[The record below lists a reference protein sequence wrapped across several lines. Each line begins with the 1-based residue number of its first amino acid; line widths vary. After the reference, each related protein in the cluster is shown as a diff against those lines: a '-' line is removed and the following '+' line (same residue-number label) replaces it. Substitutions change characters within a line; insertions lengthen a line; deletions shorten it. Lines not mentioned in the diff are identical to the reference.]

1 MTTGIPTT
9 DVAAQGPAQFL
20 DIARQTQ
27 AAVSQHPENYDLTG
41 ICQAVLKEVAA
52 FHPNVPRRSTEA
64 AAVYCAT
71 WKGQSASTYSCS
83 GTRFPQA
90 LGGTDLF
97 QNRTFQLRHVTA
109 YTGYCLGRTL
119 DGILFQ
125 PTGTSQGQ
133 SCSERARFQFSYD
146 SSSCNPGQ
154 PDPDTTRVIQFVSTD
169 CSTCTGKT
177 YSTGSEC
184 RALHGHVYYLDSMLH
199 ENDSSSH
206 DGIPYL
212 HPDVYQSARVNGV
225 ARMVHFISDEPTA
238 NMPEGQGS
246 QCDQNPVG
254 APMTKSF
261 YDFLMCRGQVLEVF
275 RWSRTGKQAP
285 VLHGGRTESSAY
297 SAVEEVSPADV
308 PHLFNGLCD
317 ADNIHW
323 YSNNADLQAIGKA
336 MQCSWLRNDNDQ

>member
-1 MTTGIPTT
+1 MHAGRPEKLPRVLPAVFLGAGLALVSSAQQPISQQDAVTAGQLAGFRAVLAARHNQSSCDLT
-9 DVAAQGPAQFL
+9 DADVHEQDSAAERLFFGRYNPNYRGRGTQGTAQFL

-41 ICQAVLKEVAA
+41 VCQAVLKEIAA

-133 SCSERARFQFSYD
+133 WCSERARFQFSYD
-146 SSSCNPGQ
+146 WLIALAAGRVVRRRVANIGEALDGEARIVDSTHVPAGKLCRCCQ
-154 PDPDTTRVIQFVSTD
+154 IDP
-169 CSTCTGKT
+169 
-177 YSTGSEC
+177 
-184 RALHGHVYYLDSMLH
+184 M
-199 ENDSSSH
+199 
-206 DGIPYL
+206 
-212 HPDVYQSARVNGV
+212 NGV
-225 ARMVHFISDEPTA
+225 AFPWFGDRNVPSCVTVHLSLYVA
-238 NMPEGQGS
+238 MPRSVVCKRRIDHIGGLHRALFGS
-246 QCDQNPVG
+246 GDPLAHKV
-254 APMTKSF
+254 
-261 YDFLMCRGQVLEVF
+261 
-275 RWSRTGKQAP
+275 
-285 VLHGGRTESSAY
+285 
-297 SAVEEVSPADV
+297 
-308 PHLFNGLCD
+308 
-317 ADNIHW
+317 
-323 YSNNADLQAIGKA
+323 
-336 MQCSWLRNDNDQ
+336 